1 MQLNLNNIRVVSS
14 YLEEQ
19 RSVPYA
25 DFVGKKWIK
34 GFVSTLIKNGYSL
47 NDFDLQFFKLPGSIN
62 DTATLFQ
69 KFVNDNVQLIICAG
83 NDSVY
88 RLAEINRTIPMLYFG
103 THPENNGL
111 EIIEQKNITGVRLN
125 LPLIWSLKNF
135 SILKKL
141 LPDLEEIYIPI
152 YLVSEFDTPNVRV
165 NHELFRAQKNGFWIP
180 GHSSYIGYRSIHFLS
195 ESLGCRYYECP
206 YITLEELETGL
217 GEIVD
222 PKKSALIGFNDTT
235 LVKGGVDLVLNVT
248 RRKGIPVF
256 WVNNFSI
263 VRVGGIADFSS
274 DFERVGEL
282 IGLMSLQLL
291 CDKVPIEE
299 IKYREDPGEKFSLNL
314 KTCKDMSIQVPQE
327 VLDSFHMIVE

>member
-34 GFVSTLIKNGYSL
+34 GFVSALIKDGYSL
-47 NDFDLQFFKLPGSIN
+47 NDFNLQFFKLPGSIN
-62 DTATLFQ
+62 DTVALFQ

-111 EIIEQKNITGVRLN
+111 EIIDQKNITGVRLN

-152 YLVSEFDTPNVRV
+152 YLISEFDTPNVRV
-165 NHELFRAQKNGFWIP
+165 NHELFRTQKNGVWIP

-206 YITLEELETGL
+206 YITLEELKTGL
-217 GEIVD
+217 GQINPER
-222 PKKSALIGFNDTT
+222 SALIGFNDTT
-235 LVKGGVDLVLNVT
+235 LVKGGVDLVLNVM
-248 RRKGIPVF
+248 RKNGIPIF

-263 VRVGGIADFSS
+263 VRIGGIADFSS
-274 DFERVGEL
+274 DFERVGKL
-282 IGLMSLQLL
+282 IGSMSLQLL
-291 CDKVPIEE
+291 RDKVPIEE
-299 IKYREDPGEKFSLNL
+299 IKFREDPGEKFSLNL
-314 KTCKDMSIQVPQE
+314 KACKDMSIQVPQE

>member
-34 GFVSTLIKNGYSL
+34 GFVSTLIENGYSL
-47 NDFDLQFFKLPGSIN
+47 NNFDLQFVKLPDSKN
-62 DTATLFQ
+62 DTTILFQ
-69 KFVNDNVQLIICAG
+69 QFVNDNVQLIICAG

-88 RLAEINRTIPMLYFG
+88 RLAETNKTIPIIYFG

-111 EIIEQKNITGVRLN
+111 EIIDQKNITGVRLN

-152 YLVSEFDTPNVRV
+152 YLASEFDTPNVRA
-165 NHELFRAQKNGFWIP
+165 NHSLFRSQKNGFWIP

-195 ESLGCRYYECP
+195 ESLGCRYFECP
-206 YITLEELETGL
+206 YVTLKELETGL
-217 GEIVD
+217 SQINPEN
-222 PKKSALIGFNDTT
+222 SALIGFNDTT
-235 LVKGGVDLVLNVT
+235 LINGGVDLVLNVT
-248 RRKGIPVF
+248 RKNRIPVF

-263 VRVGGIADFSS
+263 VRIGGIADFSS
-274 DFERVGEL
+274 DFERVGKL
-282 IGLMSLQLL
+282 IGSMSLQLL

-299 IKYREDPGEKFSLNL
+299 IKFKEDPGEIFSLNL
-314 KTCKDMSIQVPQE
+314 KTCNDMSIQVPQE
-327 VLDSFHMIVE
+327 IMDNFHMIVE

>member
-1 MQLNLNNIRVVSS
+1 MQLNLKNIRVVSS

-19 RSVPYA
+19 QSVPYA

-34 GFVSTLIKNGYSL
+34 GFISTLIRDGYSL
-47 NDFDLQFFKLPGSIN
+47 NDFDLQFFRLPDSKD

-88 RLAEINRTIPMLYFG
+88 RLAEINKTIPMLYFG

-111 EIIEQKNITGVRLN
+111 EILDQKNITGVRLN

-141 LPDLEEIYIPI
+141 LPGLEEIYIPI
-152 YLVSEFDTPNVRV
+152 YLASEFDSPNVRV
-165 NHELFRAQKNGFWIP
+165 NHELFRSQQNGFWIP

-195 ESLGCRYYECP
+195 ESLDCRYYEYP
-206 YITLEELETGL
+206 YITLEELERGL
-217 GEIVD
+217 DRINPE
-222 PKKSALIGFNDTT
+222 KSALIGFNDTT
-235 LVKGGVDLVLNVT
+235 LLKGAVDLVLNVT
-248 RRKGIPVF
+248 RKNGIPIF

-263 VRVGGIADFSS
+263 VRIGGIADFSS
-274 DFERVGEL
+274 DFEKVGKL
-282 IGLMSLQLL
+282 IGSMCLQIL
-291 CDKVPIEE
+291 CDNVPIDEVTF
-299 IKYREDPGEKFSLNL
+299 REDPGENFGLNL
-314 KTCKDMSIQVPQE
+314 KTCRDMSIQVPKE
-327 VLDSFHMIVE
+327 VLDRFHIIVE

>member
-1 MQLNLNNIRVVSS
+1 M
-14 YLEEQ
+14 
-19 RSVPYA
+19 PYA
-25 DFVGKKWIK
+25 DFVGKKWFK
-34 GFVSTLIKNGYSL
+34 GFVSTLIKDGYSL
-47 NDFDLQFFKLPGSIN
+47 NDFDLQFFKLPDSIN

-88 RLAEINRTIPMLYFG
+88 RLAEINRTIPILYFG

-111 EIIEQKNITGVRLN
+111 EIIDQKNITGVRLN

-152 YLVSEFDTPNVRV
+152 NLASEFDTPNVRV
-165 NHELFRAQKNGFWIP
+165 NHELFRSQKNGIWIP

-206 YITLEELETGL
+206 YITLEELKTGL
-217 GEIVD
+217 GQINPE
-222 PKKSALIGFNDTT
+222 KSALIGFNDTT
-235 LVKGGVDLVLNVT
+235 LIKGGVDLVLNVT
-248 RRKGIPVF
+248 RKNGIPVF

-263 VRVGGIADFSS
+263 VKIGGIADFSS
-274 DFERVGEL
+274 DFERVGKL
-282 IGLMSLQLL
+282 IGSMSLQILL
-291 CDKVPIEE
+291 DKVPIEE
-299 IKYREDPGEKFSLNL
+299 IRFREDPGEKFGLNL
-314 KTCKDMSIQVPQE
+314 KTCKDMSIQVPKE
-327 VLDSFHMIVE
+327 VLDSFHIIVE

>member
-1 MQLNLNNIRVVSS
+1 MQLILNRIRIVSS
-14 YLEEQ
+14 YLEGQ
-19 RSVPYA
+19 QNVPYA

-34 GFVSTLIKNGYSL
+34 GFVSTLIKEGYGLS
-47 NDFDLQFFKLPGSIN
+47 DFDLQFFKLPDSIDN
-62 DTATLFQ
+62 VAKLFQ
-69 KFVNDNVQLIICAG
+69 KFAKDNVQLIICAG

-88 RLAEINRTIPMLYFG
+88 RLAKINKTIPMLYFG

-111 EIIEQKNITGVRLN
+111 EIIDQENITGVRLN

-152 YLVSEFDTPNVRV
+152 YLISEFDTPNVRV

-217 GEIVD
+217 GQID

-256 WVNNFSI
+256 WVNNLSI
-263 VRVGGIADFSS
+263 VRAGGIADFSS